1 MSSCLGRVAVAIT
14 CPKCNAEVEIST
26 NERAPEHI
34 GYGIHDMTPI
44 VKSCRE
50 FKAAPLGTDPKWF
63 KCKALDKA
71 ILAVINP

>member
-1 MSSCLGRVAVAIT
+1 MAIT
-14 CPKCNAEVEIST
+14 CPKCKAEVEIST
-26 NERAPEHI
+26 GERVSGQV

-50 FKAAPLGTDPKWF
+50 FKAAPLGTDPKRF

-71 ILAVINP
+71 ILADINP